1 MPADL
6 NRVTLVGRLTRDPE
20 LRHTQGGDPVC
31 SIRLA
36 VSSRARAMRAGNWGD
51 RSNYFDVTV
60 FGRQAE
66 TASTYLAKGRRIGVD
81 GRLSWREWQA
91 QDGSKRQSVEVI
103 ANDVFFLDSRGEGGG
118 GGGGAQQ
125 GAGGRRRGET
135 PPRPPAAGRR
145 GGRQRRAAT
154 RPTTTRRCPSRAS
167 EREARGLPGV
177 ARVLEP
183 VEQGEQADR
192 LPSPEAAPSGDL
204 PQDAGRGEAVDRLPG
219 RFPGSAGELRGV
231 TPGRGSAAPG
241 GAR

>member
-36 VSSRARAMRAGNWGD
+36 VSSRSRDETGNWGD
-51 RSNYFDVTV
+51 RSNYFDITV

-91 QDGSKRQSVEVI
+91 QDGTKRQNVEVI

-118 GGGGAQQ
+118 GGEGAQQ
-125 GAGGRRRGET
+125 GAGWGE
-135 PPRPPAAGRR
+135 RQ
-145 GGRQRRAAT
+145 GG
-154 RPTTTRRCPSRAS
+154 
-167 EREARGLPGV
+167 
-177 ARVLEP
+177 
-183 VEQGEQADR
+183 
-192 LPSPEAAPSGDL
+192 GDL
-204 PQDAGRGEAVDRLPG
+204 PVDRSDMQP
-219 RFPGSAGELRGV
+219 
-231 TPGRGSAAPG
+231 AAPP
-241 GAR
+241 ADDDDIPF

>member
-36 VSSRARAMRAGNWGD
+36 VSSRSRDESGNWGD

-91 QDGSKRQSVEVI
+91 QDGSKRQNVEVI

-118 GGGGAQQ
+118 EGGGGWSRENQDTPAPTPV
-125 GAGGRRRGET
+125 GAPAGNGG
-135 PPRPPAAGRR
+135 
-145 GGRQRRAAT
+145 GGD
-154 RPTTTRRCPSRAS
+154 TT
-167 EREARGLPGV
+167 
-177 ARVLEP
+177 
-183 VEQGEQADR
+183 D
-192 LPSPEAAPSGDL
+192 D
-204 PQDAGRGEAVDRLPG
+204 DAEVP
-219 RFPGSAGELRGV
+219 F
-231 TPGRGSAAPG
+231 
-241 GAR
+241 